1 MAHQDYVSRPR
12 ATGKKNN
19 PYNQQEAVREGLPL
33 RIKLLSLFTLIAIAM
48 FGYFLWSIKDNQPAP
63 PHTGTPQSPAKKP
76 AGNSLPAPPKEKW
89 QYMEELKN
97 KEVEVG
103 EYEVKNLGP
112 YQMQCGS
119 FRTQKQAE
127 VLKANI
133 AFTGIEAQ
141 IRQAKGSS
149 GIWYKV
155 VLGPYERKRLAE
167 KDKHKLK
174 NNNINGC
181 QIWLW
186 R

>member
-12 ATGKKNN
+12 AKNKKNN
-19 PYNQQEAVREGLPL
+19 PYNKQEAVSTGIPL
-33 RIKLLSLFTLIAIAM
+33 KVKVISLFTLLAVGL
-48 FGYFLWSIKDNQPAP
+48 FSYFLWTIKDN
-63 PHTGTPQSPAKKP
+63 KP
-76 AGNSLPAPPKEKW
+76 AQTNSAPHQAIKKQQANTLPAPPKEKW
-89 QYMEELKN
+89 AYMEELKN

-103 EYEVKNLGP
+103 EYEVKTKGP

-133 AFTGIEAQ
+133 AFTGIEAVIKQ
-141 IRQAKGSS
+141 VKGSS
-149 GIWYKV
+149 GTWHKV
-155 VLGPYERKRLAE
+155 ILGPYARKRLAE

-174 NNNINGC
+174 NNNVNGC
-181 QIWLW
+181 QIWNW